1 MFIDWLTVTC
11 KKNKLREIDMFS
23 GSIVALVTPFNT
35 DGEVDFDSL
44 KKLVDHHVA
53 AGSDGLV
60 AVGTTGESSTLTI
73 EEHVKVVN
81 KVVEFADG
89 RIPVIA
95 GTGANA
101 THESVLFSRLLNGS
115 GIAGCLSV
123 TPYYNKPTQEG
134 LYQHYKAIAE
144 VSDVPQI
151 LYNVPGRTAV
161 DLLPE
166 TVARLAEIENIV
178 ALKDATGDLERIAIH
193 RELCGEDFILLSGDD
208 LTGLEFVKRGGD
220 GVISVTNN
228 VAAADMATMF
238 KLAKEGKFEEAEAI
252 NERLMPL
259 HKNLFV
265 ESNPI
270 PVKWAVH
277 KMGLIAEGG
286 LRLPLTELS
295 KPAQP
300 VVAQAMTEACIY

>member
-1 MFIDWLTVTC
+1 
-11 KKNKLREIDMFS
+11 MFS
-23 GSIVALVTPFNT
+23 GSIVALVTPFNA

-44 KKLVDHHVA
+44 KKLVEHHVA

-166 TVARLAEIENIV
+166 TVARLSEIENIV
-178 ALKDATGDLERIAIH
+178 ALKDATGDLDRIAIH

-238 KLAKEGKFEEAEAI
+238 KLAKEGKFSEAEAI

-259 HKNLFV
+259 HKNLFI

-277 KMGLIAEGG
+277 KMGLIAEGS

-295 KPAQP
+295 EPAQP

>member
-1 MFIDWLTVTC
+1 
-11 KKNKLREIDMFS
+11 MFS
-23 GSIVALVTPFNT
+23 GSIVALVTPFNA

-44 KKLVDHHVA
+44 KKLVEHHVA

-81 KVVEFADG
+81 KVVEFADD

-166 TVARLAEIENIV
+166 TVARLSEIENIV
-178 ALKDATGDLERIAIH
+178 ALKDATGDLDRIAIH

-238 KLAKEGKFEEAEAI
+238 KLAKEGKFAEAEAI

-277 KMGLIAEGG
+277 KMGLIAEGS

-295 KPAQP
+295 EPAQP

>member
-1 MFIDWLTVTC
+1 
-11 KKNKLREIDMFS
+11 MFS
-23 GSIVALVTPFNT
+23 GSIVALVTPFNS
-35 DGEVDFDSL
+35 DGEVDFESL
-44 KKLVDHHVA
+44 KKLVEHHIA

-73 EEHVKVVN
+73 EEHVKVVT
-81 KVVEFADG
+81 KMVEFADG

-166 TVARLAEIENIV
+166 TVARLSKIDNIV
-178 ALKDATGDLERIAIH
+178 ALKDATGDLDRIAIH
-193 RELCGEDFILLSGDD
+193 RELC
-208 LTGLEFVKRGGD
+208 
-220 GVISVTNN
+220 
-228 VAAADMATMF
+228 
-238 KLAKEGKFEEAEAI
+238 
-252 NERLMPL
+252 
-259 HKNLFV
+259 
-265 ESNPI
+265 
-270 PVKWAVH
+270 
-277 KMGLIAEGG
+277 
-286 LRLPLTELS
+286 
-295 KPAQP
+295 
-300 VVAQAMTEACIY
+300 

>member
-1 MFIDWLTVTC
+1 
-11 KKNKLREIDMFS
+11 MFS
-23 GSIVALVTPFNT
+23 GSIVALITPFNL
-35 DGEVDFDSL
+35 DGEVDYVSL
-44 KKLVDHHVA
+44 KKLVDYHVA
-53 AGSDGLV
+53 AGSNGIV

-73 EEHVKVVN
+73 EEHVKVVM
-81 KVVEFADG
+81 KTVEFADG

-101 THESVLFSRLLNGS
+101 THESVTFSRLLNNS

-144 VSDVPQI
+144 ESDVPQI

-166 TVARLAEIENIV
+166 TVARLSQIDSIV
-178 ALKDATGDLERIAIH
+178 ALKDATGDLSRISIH

-208 LTGLEFVKRGGD
+208 STGLDFVKQGGN

-228 VAAADMATMF
+228 IAAQDMATMF
-238 KLAKEGKFEEAEAI
+238 HLASEGKFDEAEII
-252 NERLMPL
+252 NQRLMPL

-265 ESNPI
+265 ESSPI
-270 PVKWAVH
+270 PVKWAAH
-277 KMGLIAEGG
+277 QMGLIEHGG

-295 KPAQP
+295 VQARPI
-300 VVAQAMTEACIY
+300 VTQAMTDARIV

>member
-1 MFIDWLTVTC
+1 
-11 KKNKLREIDMFS
+11 MFS
-23 GSIVALVTPFNT
+23 GSIVALVTPFNS
-35 DGEVDFDSL
+35 DGEVDFESL
-44 KKLVDHHVA
+44 KKLVEHHIA

-73 EEHVKVVN
+73 EEHVKVVT
-81 KVVEFADG
+81 KMVEFADG

-166 TVARLAEIENIV
+166 TVARLSKIDNIV
-178 ALKDATGDLERIAIH
+178 ALKDATGDLDRIAIH

-238 KLAKEGKFEEAEAI
+238 KLAKEGKFEEAEII

-259 HKNLFV
+259 HKHLFI

-277 KMGLIAEGG
+277 KMGLIAEGS

-295 KPAQP
+295 EPAQP
-300 VVAQAMTEACIY
+300 IVAQAMTEACIY

>member
-1 MFIDWLTVTC
+1 
-11 KKNKLREIDMFS
+11 MFS

-44 KKLVDHHVA
+44 KKLVEHHIA

-81 KVVEFADG
+81 KIVEFADG

-178 ALKDATGDLERIAIH
+178 ALKDATGDLDRIAIH

-238 KLAKEGKFEEAEAI
+238 KLAKEGKFDEAEAI

-295 KPAQP
+295 EPAQP

>member
-1 MFIDWLTVTC
+1 
-11 KKNKLREIDMFS
+11 MFS
-23 GSIVALVTPFNT
+23 GSIVALITPFNH
-35 DGEVDFDSL
+35 DGEVDYVSL
-44 KKLVDHHVA
+44 KKLVEYHVA
-53 AGSDGLV
+53 AGSDGIV
-60 AVGTTGESSTLTI
+60 AVGTTGESATLTI
-73 EEHVKVVN
+73 EEHVKVVM
-81 KVVEFADG
+81 KTVEFAEG

-101 THESVLFSRLLNGS
+101 THESVTFSRLLNNS

-134 LYQHYKAIAE
+134 LFQHYKAIAE
-144 VSDVPQI
+144 ESDVPQI

-166 TVARLAEIENIV
+166 TVARLAEIESIV
-178 ALKDATGDLERIAIH
+178 ALKDATGDLSRIAIH

-208 LTGLEFVKRGGD
+208 SSGLDFVKQGGN

-228 VAAADMATMF
+228 IAAEDMAKMF
-238 KLAKEGKFEEAEAI
+238 RLASEGKFEEAEII
-252 NERLMPL
+252 NQRLMPL

-265 ESNPI
+265 ESSPI
-270 PVKWAVH
+270 PVKWAAH
-277 KMGLIAEGG
+277 KLGLIDHGG

-295 KPAQP
+295 ENARPI
-300 VVAQAMTEACIY
+300 VAQAMTEACIY

>member
-1 MFIDWLTVTC
+1 
-11 KKNKLREIDMFS
+11 MFS
-23 GSIVALVTPFNT
+23 GSIVALITPFNH
-35 DGEVDFDSL
+35 DGEVDYVSL
-44 KKLVDHHVA
+44 KKLVEYHIA
-53 AGSDGLV
+53 AGSDGIV
-60 AVGTTGESSTLTI
+60 AVGTTGESATLTI
-73 EEHVKVVN
+73 EEHVKVVT
-81 KVVEFADG
+81 KVVEFAEG
-89 RIPVIA
+89 RIQVIA

-101 THESVLFSRLLNGS
+101 THESVTFSRLLNNS

-144 VSDVPQI
+144 ESDVPQI

-166 TVARLAEIENIV
+166 TVARLAQIDNIV
-178 ALKDATGDLERIAIH
+178 ALKDATGDLGRIAIH

-208 LTGLEFVKRGGD
+208 STGLEFVKQGGQ

-228 VAAADMATMF
+228 IAAEDMAKMF
-238 KLAKEGKFEEAEAI
+238 RLAKEGKFEEAEII
-252 NERLMPL
+252 NQRLMPL

-265 ESNPI
+265 ESSPI
-270 PVKWAVH
+270 PVKWAAH
-277 KMGLIAEGG
+277 KMGLIEHGD

-295 KPAQP
+295 ENARPI
-300 VVAQAMTEACIY
+300 VAQAMTEACIY

>member
-1 MFIDWLTVTC
+1 
-11 KKNKLREIDMFS
+11 MFS
-23 GSIVALVTPFNT
+23 GSIVALVTPFNS
-35 DGEVDFDSL
+35 DGEVDFESL
-44 KKLVDHHVA
+44 KKLVEHHIA

-73 EEHVKVVN
+73 EEHVKVVT
-81 KVVEFADG
+81 KMVEFADG

-144 VSDVPQI
+144 VSDVPEI

-166 TVARLAEIENIV
+166 TVARLSKIENIV
-178 ALKDATGDLERIAIH
+178 ALKDATGDLDRIAIH

-238 KLAKEGKFEEAEAI
+238 KLAKEGKFEEAEII

-259 HKNLFV
+259 HKHLFI

-277 KMGLIAEGG
+277 KMGLIAEGS

-295 KPAQP
+295 EPAQP
-300 VVAQAMTEACIY
+300 IVAQAMTEACIY

>member
-1 MFIDWLTVTC
+1 
-11 KKNKLREIDMFS
+11 MFS
-23 GSIVALVTPFNT
+23 GSIVALITPFNH
-35 DGEVDFDSL
+35 DGEVDYVSL
-44 KKLVDHHVA
+44 KKLVEYHIA
-53 AGSDGLV
+53 AGSDGIV
-60 AVGTTGESSTLTI
+60 AVGTTGESATLTI
-73 EEHVKVVN
+73 EEHVKVVM
-81 KVVEFADG
+81 KSVEFADG
-89 RIPVIA
+89 RIPIIA

-101 THESVLFSRLLNGS
+101 THESVTFSRLLNNS

-144 VSDVPQI
+144 ESDVPQI

-166 TVARLAEIENIV
+166 TVARLSEIENIV
-178 ALKDATGDLERIAIH
+178 ALKDATGDLSRIAIH

-208 LTGLEFVKRGGD
+208 LTGLEFVKQGGN

-228 VAAADMATMF
+228 IAAVDMAKMF
-238 KLAKEGKFEEAEAI
+238 KLAREGKYEEAEII
-252 NERLMPL
+252 NQRLMPL
-259 HKNLFV
+259 HKNLFI

-270 PVKWAVH
+270 PVKWAAH
-277 KMGLIAEGG
+277 KLGLIEHGS

-295 KPAQP
+295 ESARPT
-300 VVAQAMTEACIY
+300 VAQAMTDACIY